1 MSLDKNIGDW
11 LEIVLDAAESM
22 TDWLDIVDTI
32 DTITDN
38 NYTNQKKTSSFDK
51 ILIPLKSAFNDSAKK
66 VDSFIESKGRTEQK
80 ELYLFEIRDNILL
93 IVLLVFALILTWLVA
108 TQAPAMT
115 QEYEKTVKQIT
126 SLKKETL
133 TFQKKTQW
141 NNWYKDFSDLLQYGV
156 KSGDNYYPA
165 GGYLSELSK
174 LYPTKE
180 GLNFGTFTEWWT
192 SDFVTWR
199 WEKIRIPKDILKEYK
214 VLWEQELD
222 SNYKKISYSLK
233 LEWSQEDIDKYLS
246 TLNGLK
252 LVKNLFEIKEH
263 QKDNNIT
270 SDDIKISFYL
280 KK

>member
-11 LEIVLDAAESM
+11 LELVLDA
-22 TDWLDIVDTI
+22 TLNDWLDIVDTVSDI
-32 DTITDN
+32 ADMVDPDQN
-38 NYTNQKKTSSFDK
+38 KKSTFDK
-51 ILIPLKSAFNDSAKK
+51 IFIPLKSAFSDWAKK
-66 VDSFIESKGRTEQK
+66 IDSFIESKWRTEQK
-80 ELYLFEIRDNILL
+80 ELYLFELRDNILL
-93 IVLLVFALILTWLVA
+93 VILLFFALILTWLVA

-141 NNWYKDFSDLLQYGV
+141 NNGYKDFSDLLQYGV

-180 GLNFGTFTEWWT
+180 GLNFGTFTEGWT

-214 VLWEQELD
+214 VLGEQELD
-222 SNYKKISYSLK
+222 ANYKKISYSLK

-252 LVKNLFEIKEH
+252 LVKNLFEIKET
-263 QKDNNIT
+263 QKGDNIT
-270 SDDIKISFYL
+270 SDDVKISFYL